1 MDGFLFVNK
10 EKNLTSR
17 QVCDL
22 VGKKFHTKKVGHVGT
37 LDPFATGLLIVSI
50 NKGTKAGTFFDDSD
64 KRYVATICLGKR
76 TDTLDTEGKVVEEK
90 EVPNLTKEE
99 IKKVLSSFLG
109 KSKQIPPM
117 TSAVHINGQKLYKLA
132 HQGKEIDRPSRE
144 VEIFDIKLLSYE
156 NNLLKIDVKVS
167 KGTYIRV
174 LGSDIATKLGTCGY
188 LTALERTEIGPFI
201 IEKDSLIENI
211 SEKDIHP
218 ISEVLGAF
226 SEVKKVDKKEE
237 NDIKNGKILTI
248 DMKSGFNKLLIINS
262 LNDAVAMYTR
272 KSKNDKFSF
281 ARGLF

>member
-22 VGKKFHTKKVGHVGT
+22 VGKKFQTKKVGHVGT

-50 NKGTKAGTFFDDSD
+50 NKGTKAGTFFDDFD
-64 KRYVATICLGKR
+64 KRYIATICLGKR

-90 EVPNLTKEE
+90 EVPNLSKEE

-132 HQGKEIDRPSRE
+132 HQGKEIDRPSRDI
-144 VEIFDIKLLSYE
+144 EIFDIKLLSYE

-174 LGSDIATKLGTCGY
+174 LGSDIATKLGSCGY
-188 LTALERTEIGPFI
+188 LTALKRTEIGPFK

-218 ISEVLGAF
+218 ISELLGAF
-226 SEVKKVDKKEE
+226 SAVKKVDENEE
-237 NDIKNGKILTI
+237 NAIKNGKILTI
-248 DMKSGFNKLLIINS
+248 DMKSDFNKLLIINS